1 MPYGKRNSEL
11 QGARGF
17 FHQGEI
23 MRSRPVSC
31 AAVELRHQYACLGSR
46 LYVGIAIAGALSS
59 ALLAPTRAFAAE
71 PAGHITIAR
80 DIPVHDAF
88 RVGDAGQPTDI
99 PTAREDIMITTTNTI
114 GRIPQSLS
122 DGALSNVAG
131 QPSVHIETAQQIGSA
146 AATSAIGISA
156 AAFGQ
161 QPTLS
166 GMPSAQAIGGAIA
179 GGTASIAAAVSGLA
193 GRK

>member
-1 MPYGKRNSEL
+1 
-11 QGARGF
+11 
-17 FHQGEI
+17 